1 MFLLFL
7 LILPQKLKHYLG
19 MKRNT
24 GKDLIG
30 EMMVSALLLL
40 GGAVVTGCTDNNYDL
55 DDIDLTVGVGG
66 GELSIPTSSTTTIK
80 LSEVLDLEE
89 NGDVKEDVDG
99 TYRFFKKGETVPPT
113 TTSISSVT
121 VKKASAESFDF
132 VLDLSQYAAP
142 SPKRAASR
150 AAVNFSDEMNVGSF
164 VYNGSVPAEVVELK
178 RADVY
183 SEMSLNISFDKNI
196 SKLVSKVTE
205 LSLTLPSFM
214 DFEVSESTSEYSKNG
229 NKLVFTNVSTSESQ
243 KIVIAIKG
251 LTFGGAEDE
260 TGKLTVAGGKV
271 DMEGKVNMGIKIAED
286 INITSG
292 VDPSKCTIKS
302 GISFMNDIQ
311 LTNVTGR
318 FSPSIQ
324 LDNLGHTSISGLPD
338 FLNEEGVK
346 VDIENPQIALTLTTD
361 MTVGGLIAG
370 VIKYK
375 RDGVEGSIKLNENII
390 VNPAGAGSSSSTRV
404 CICRKKSEL
413 TNPED
418 YDQVIEQDDLKQ
430 VLYPTVASEISFT
443 ATAWADASRTASL
456 ELGKTYTV
464 APEYEIM
471 APLAFGEDANIVYS
485 DNLDGWNDD
494 IDDFD
499 LKEGGYIELTANVE
513 NRVPVYLNVDAK
525 PIGLNGEDLSNEVT
539 VEVTGEVAA
548 SANGVDAVVSPVK
561 VKLTPKN
568 GALKKLDGLKL
579 VVTGSAKSNAGGST
593 VTGIPLNAKT
603 HTLVAKDINVKLVG
617 TLVTDLN

>member
-1 MFLLFL
+1 MN
-7 LILPQKLKHYLG
+7 
-19 MKRNT
+19 RNI

-30 EMMVSALLLL
+30 EMMFSALLLL
-40 GGAVVTGCTDNNYDL
+40 GGAVVTGCTDNNYDF
-55 DDIDLTVGVGG
+55 DDIDLTVGIGG

-99 TYRFFKKGETVPPT
+99 TYRFFKKGDAVKPT
-113 TTSISSVT
+113 TTSINSVT
-121 VKKASAESFDF
+121 VKKDSAESFDF

-183 SEMSLNISFDKNI
+183 SEMSINISFDSNI

-260 TGKLTVAGGKV
+260 TGKLTIAGGKV
-271 DMEGKVNMGIKIAED
+271 EMEGKVNMGIKIAED

-311 LTNVTGR
+311 LTIVTGR

-346 VDIENPQIALTLTTD
+346 VDIENPQIVLTLTSD
-361 MTVGGLIAG
+361 MTVDGLIAG

-375 RDGVEGSIKLNENII
+375 RDGVDGSINLNDNII
-390 VNPAGAGSSSSTRV
+390 VNPATAGATSTTKV
-404 CICRKKSEL
+404 CICRNKSVL
-413 TNPED
+413 TNPDD

-443 ATAWADASRTASL
+443 ATAWADASKVASF

-464 APEYEIM
+464 AHEYEIM
-471 APLAFGEDANIVYS
+471 APLAFGEDANIVYT

-494 IDDFD
+494 INDFD

-525 PIGLNGEDLSNEVT
+525 PIGLNGEDLSNEVS

-579 VVTGSAKSNAGGST
+579 VVSGSAKSTAGGIT

>member
-1 MFLLFL
+1 MN
-7 LILPQKLKHYLG
+7 
-19 MKRNT
+19 RNI

-30 EMMVSALLLL
+30 EMMFSALLLL
-40 GGAVVTGCTDNNYDL
+40 GGAVVTGCTDNNYDF
-55 DDIDLTVGVGG
+55 DDIDLTVGIGG

-99 TYRFFKKGETVPPT
+99 TYRFFKKGDAVKPT
-113 TTSISSVT
+113 TTSINSVT

-183 SEMSLNISFDKNI
+183 SEMSINISFDKNI

-292 VDPSKCTIKS
+292 VDRSQCTIKS

-311 LTNVTGR
+311 LTTVTGR

-324 LDNLGHTSISGLPD
+324 LDNLGHTTISGLPD

-346 VDIENPQIALTLTTD
+346 VDIENPQIVLTLTSD
-361 MTVGGLIAG
+361 MTVDGLIAG

-375 RDGVEGSIKLNENII
+375 RDGVDGSINLNDNII
-390 VNPAGAGSSSSTRV
+390 VNPATAGATSTTKV
-404 CICRKKSEL
+404 CICRNKSVL

-418 YDQVIEQDDLKQ
+418 YDQVIEQDNLRQ

-443 ATAWADASRTASL
+443 ATAWADASKVVSF
-456 ELGKTYTV
+456 ELGKAYTV
-464 APEYEIM
+464 AHEYEIM
-471 APLAFGEDANIVYS
+471 APLAFGEDANIVYT

-494 IDDFD
+494 INDFD

-525 PIGLNGEDLSNEVT
+525 PIGLNGEDLSNEVS

-579 VVTGSAKSNAGGST
+579 VVSGSAKSTAGGIT

>member
-1 MFLLFL
+1 MN
-7 LILPQKLKHYLG
+7 
-19 MKRNT
+19 RNI

-30 EMMVSALLLL
+30 EMMFSALLLL
-40 GGAVVTGCTDNNYDL
+40 GGAVVTGCTDNNYDF
-55 DDIDLTVGVGG
+55 DDIDLTVGIGG

-99 TYRFFKKGETVPPT
+99 TYRFFKKGDAVKPT
-113 TTSISSVT
+113 TTSINSVT

-183 SEMSLNISFDKNI
+183 SEMSINISFDSNI

-260 TGKLTVAGGKV
+260 TGKLTIAGGKV
-271 DMEGKVNMGIKIAED
+271 EMEGKVNMGVKIAED

-292 VDPSKCTIKS
+292 VDPSQCTIKS

-311 LTNVTGR
+311 LTTVTGR

-324 LDNLGHTSISGLPD
+324 LDNLGHTTISGLPD

-346 VDIENPQIALTLTTD
+346 VDIENPQIVLTLTSD
-361 MTVGGLIAG
+361 MTVDGLIAG

-375 RDGVEGSIKLNENII
+375 RDGVDGSINLNDNII
-390 VNPAGAGSSSSTRV
+390 VNPATAGATSTTKV
-404 CICRKKSEL
+404 CICRNKSVL

-418 YDQVIEQDDLKQ
+418 YDQVIEQDNLRQ

-443 ATAWADASRTASL
+443 ATAWADASKVVSF

-471 APLAFGEDANIVYS
+471 APLAFGEDANIVYT

-494 IDDFD
+494 INDFD

-525 PIGLNGEDLSNEVT
+525 PIGLNGEDLSSEVS

-579 VVTGSAKSNAGGST
+579 VVSGSAKSTAGGIT

>member
-1 MFLLFL
+1 MN
-7 LILPQKLKHYLG
+7 
-19 MKRNT
+19 RNI

-30 EMMVSALLLL
+30 EMMFSALLLL
-40 GGAVVTGCTDNNYDL
+40 GGAVVTGCTDNNYDF
-55 DDIDLTVGVGG
+55 DDIDLTVGIGG

-99 TYRFFKKGETVPPT
+99 TYRFFKKGDAVKPT
-113 TTSISSVT
+113 TTSINSVT
-121 VKKASAESFDF
+121 VKKDSAESFDF

-150 AAVNFSDEMNVGSF
+150 AAVNFSDEKIVGSF

-183 SEMSLNISFDKNI
+183 SEMSINISFDSNI

-229 NKLVFTNVSTSESQ
+229 NKLVFTNVSTSESH

-260 TGKLTVAGGKV
+260 TGKLTIAGGKV
-271 DMEGKVNMGIKIAED
+271 EMEGKVNMGIKIAED

-346 VDIENPQIALTLTTD
+346 VDIENPQIVLTLTSD
-361 MTVGGLIAG
+361 MTVDGLIAG

-375 RDGVEGSIKLNENII
+375 RDGVDGSINLNDNII
-390 VNPAGAGSSSSTRV
+390 VNPATAGATSTTKV
-404 CICRKKSEL
+404 CICRKKSVL
-413 TNPED
+413 TNPDD

-443 ATAWADASRTASL
+443 ATAWADASKVASF

-464 APEYEIM
+464 AHEYEIM
-471 APLAFGEDANIVYS
+471 APLAFGEDANIVYT

-494 IDDFD
+494 INDFD

-525 PIGLNGEDLSNEVT
+525 PIGLNGEDLSNEVS

-579 VVTGSAKSNAGGST
+579 VVSGSAKSTAGGIT

>member
-1 MFLLFL
+1 MN
-7 LILPQKLKHYLG
+7 
-19 MKRNT
+19 RNI

-30 EMMVSALLLL
+30 EMMFSALLLL
-40 GGAVVTGCTDNNYDL
+40 GGAVVTGCTDNNYDF
-55 DDIDLTVGVGG
+55 DDIDLTVGIGG

-99 TYRFFKKGETVPPT
+99 TYRFFKKGDAVKPT
-113 TTSISSVT
+113 TTSINSVT

-183 SEMSLNISFDKNI
+183 SEMSINISFDSNI

-260 TGKLTVAGGKV
+260 TGKLTIAGGKV
-271 DMEGKVNMGIKIAED
+271 EMEGKVNMGVKIAED

-292 VDPSKCTIKS
+292 VDPSQCTIKS

-311 LTNVTGR
+311 LTTVTGR

-324 LDNLGHTSISGLPD
+324 LDNLGHTTISGLPD

-346 VDIENPQIALTLTTD
+346 VDIENPQIVLTLTSD
-361 MTVGGLIAG
+361 MTVDGLIAG

-375 RDGVEGSIKLNENII
+375 RDGVDGSINLNDNII
-390 VNPAGAGSSSSTRV
+390 VNLATAGATSTTKV
-404 CICRKKSEL
+404 CICRNKSVL

-418 YDQVIEQDDLKQ
+418 YDQVIEQDNLRQ

-443 ATAWADASRTASL
+443 ATAWADASKVVSF

-471 APLAFGEDANIVYS
+471 APLAFGEDANIVYT

-494 IDDFD
+494 INDFD

-525 PIGLNGEDLSNEVT
+525 PIGLNGEDLSSEVS

-579 VVTGSAKSNAGGST
+579 VVSGSAKSTAGGIT

>member
-1 MFLLFL
+1 MN
-7 LILPQKLKHYLG
+7 
-19 MKRNT
+19 RNI

-30 EMMVSALLLL
+30 EMMFSALLLL
-40 GGAVVTGCTDNNYDL
+40 GGAVVTGCTDNNYDF
-55 DDIDLTVGVGG
+55 DDIDLTVGIGG

-99 TYRFFKKGETVPPT
+99 TYRFFKKGDAVKPT
-113 TTSISSVT
+113 TTSINSVT

-183 SEMSLNISFDKNI
+183 SEMSINISFDSNI

-214 DFEVSESTSEYSKNG
+214 DFEVSESTSAYTKDG

-243 KIVIAIKG
+243 KIVIDIKG
-251 LTFGGAEDE
+251 LTFGGDEDE

-346 VDIENPQIALTLTTD
+346 VDIENPQIALTLTSD

-375 RDGVEGSIKLNENII
+375 RDGVEGSIKLNDNII
-390 VNPAGAGSSSSTRV
+390 VNPATAGATSTTKV
-404 CICRKKSEL
+404 CICRKKSVL
-413 TNPED
+413 TNPDD

-443 ATAWADASRTASL
+443 ATAWADASKVASF

-464 APEYEIM
+464 AHEYEIM
-471 APLAFGEDANIVYS
+471 APLAFGEDANIVYT

-494 IDDFD
+494 INDFD

-525 PIGLNGEDLSNEVT
+525 PIGLNGEDLSNEVS

-579 VVTGSAKSNAGGST
+579 VVSGSAKSTAGGIT

>member
-1 MFLLFL
+1 MN
-7 LILPQKLKHYLG
+7 
-19 MKRNT
+19 RNI

-30 EMMVSALLLL
+30 EMMFSALLLL
-40 GGAVVTGCTDNNYDL
+40 GGAVVTGCTDNNYDF
-55 DDIDLTVGVGG
+55 DDIDLTVGIGG

-99 TYRFFKKGETVPPT
+99 TYRFFKKGDAVKPT
-113 TTSISSVT
+113 TTSINSVT

-183 SEMSLNISFDKNI
+183 SEMSINISFDSNI

-260 TGKLTVAGGKV
+260 TGKLTIAGGKV
-271 DMEGKVNMGIKIAED
+271 EMEGKVNMGVKIAED

-292 VDPSKCTIKS
+292 VDPSQCTIKS

-311 LTNVTGR
+311 LTTVTGR

-324 LDNLGHTSISGLPD
+324 LDNLGHTTISGLPD

-346 VDIENPQIALTLTTD
+346 VDIENPQIVLTLTSD
-361 MTVGGLIAG
+361 MTVDGLIAG

-375 RDGVEGSIKLNENII
+375 RDGVDGSINLNDNII
-390 VNPAGAGSSSSTRV
+390 VNPATAGATSTTKV
-404 CICRKKSEL
+404 CICRNKSVL

-418 YDQVIEQDDLKQ
+418 YDQVIEQDNLRQ

-443 ATAWADASRTASL
+443 ATAWADASKVVSF
-456 ELGKTYTV
+456 ELGKAYTV
-464 APEYEIM
+464 AHEYEIM
-471 APLAFGEDANIVYS
+471 APLAFGEDANIVYT

-494 IDDFD
+494 INDFD

-525 PIGLNGEDLSNEVT
+525 PIGLNGEDLSNEVS

-579 VVTGSAKSNAGGST
+579 VVSGSAKSTAGGIT

>member
-1 MFLLFL
+1 MN
-7 LILPQKLKHYLG
+7 
-19 MKRNT
+19 RNI

-30 EMMVSALLLL
+30 EMMFSALLLL
-40 GGAVVTGCTDNNYDL
+40 GGAVVTGCTDNNYDF
-55 DDIDLTVGVGG
+55 DDIDLTVGIGG

-99 TYRFFKKGETVPPT
+99 TYRFFKKGDAVKPT
-113 TTSISSVT
+113 TTSINSVT

-183 SEMSLNISFDKNI
+183 SEMSINISFDKNI

-292 VDPSKCTIKS
+292 VDPSQCTIKS

-311 LTNVTGR
+311 LTTVTGR

-324 LDNLGHTSISGLPD
+324 LDNLGHTTISGLPD

-346 VDIENPQIALTLTTD
+346 VDIENPQIVLTLTSD
-361 MTVGGLIAG
+361 MTVDGLIAG

-375 RDGVEGSIKLNENII
+375 RDGVDGSINLNDNII
-390 VNPAGAGSSSSTRV
+390 VNPATAGATSTTKV
-404 CICRKKSEL
+404 CICRNKSVL

-418 YDQVIEQDDLKQ
+418 YDQVIEQDNLRQ

-443 ATAWADASRTASL
+443 ATAWADASKVVSF
-456 ELGKTYTV
+456 ELGKAYTV
-464 APEYEIM
+464 AHEYEIM
-471 APLAFGEDANIVYS
+471 APLAFGEDANIVYT

-494 IDDFD
+494 INDFD

-525 PIGLNGEDLSNEVT
+525 PIGLNGEDLSNEVS

-579 VVTGSAKSNAGGST
+579 VVSGSAKSTAGGIT

>member
-1 MFLLFL
+1 M
-7 LILPQKLKHYLG
+7 
-19 MKRNT
+19 
-24 GKDLIG
+24 
-30 EMMVSALLLL
+30 
-40 GGAVVTGCTDNNYDL
+40 
-55 DDIDLTVGVGG
+55 
-66 GELSIPTSSTTTIK
+66 
-80 LSEVLDLEE
+80 
-89 NGDVKEDVDG
+89 
-99 TYRFFKKGETVPPT
+99 
-113 TTSISSVT
+113 
-121 VKKASAESFDF
+121 KKASAESFDF

-404 CICRKKSEL
+404 CIAAR
-413 TNPED
+413 
-418 YDQVIEQDDLKQ
+418 
-430 VLYPTVASEISFT
+430 
-443 ATAWADASRTASL
+443 
-456 ELGKTYTV
+456 
-464 APEYEIM
+464 
-471 APLAFGEDANIVYS
+471 
-485 DNLDGWNDD
+485 
-494 IDDFD
+494 
-499 LKEGGYIELTANVE
+499 
-513 NRVPVYLNVDAK
+513 RV
-525 PIGLNGEDLSNEVT
+525 S
-539 VEVTGEVAA
+539 
-548 SANGVDAVVSPVK
+548 
-561 VKLTPKN
+561 
-568 GALKKLDGLKL
+568 
-579 VVTGSAKSNAGGST
+579 
-593 VTGIPLNAKT
+593 
-603 HTLVAKDINVKLVG
+603 
-617 TLVTDLN
+617 

>member
-1 MFLLFL
+1 
-7 LILPQKLKHYLG
+7 
-19 MKRNT
+19 
-24 GKDLIG
+24 
-30 EMMVSALLLL
+30 
-40 GGAVVTGCTDNNYDL
+40 
-55 DDIDLTVGVGG
+55 
-66 GELSIPTSSTTTIK
+66 
-80 LSEVLDLEE
+80 
-89 NGDVKEDVDG
+89 
-99 TYRFFKKGETVPPT
+99 
-113 TTSISSVT
+113 
-121 VKKASAESFDF
+121 
-132 VLDLSQYAAP
+132 
-142 SPKRAASR
+142 
-150 AAVNFSDEMNVGSF
+150 
-164 VYNGSVPAEVVELK
+164 
-178 RADVY
+178 
-183 SEMSLNISFDKNI
+183 
-196 SKLVSKVTE
+196 
-205 LSLTLPSFM
+205 
-214 DFEVSESTSEYSKNG
+214 
-229 NKLVFTNVSTSESQ
+229 
-243 KIVIAIKG
+243 
-251 LTFGGAEDE
+251 
-260 TGKLTVAGGKV
+260 
-271 DMEGKVNMGIKIAED
+271 
-286 INITSG
+286 
-292 VDPSKCTIKS
+292 
-302 GISFMNDIQ
+302 MNDIQ

-346 VDIENPQIALTLTTD
+346 VDIENPQIVLTLTSD
-361 MTVGGLIAG
+361 MTVDGLIAG

-375 RDGVEGSIKLNENII
+375 RDGVEGSINLNDNII
-390 VNPAGAGSSSSTRV
+390 VNPATAGATSTTKV
-404 CICRKKSEL
+404 CICRNKSVL

-418 YDQVIEQDDLKQ
+418 YDQVIEQDNLRQ

-443 ATAWADASRTASL
+443 ATAWADASKVASF

-464 APEYEIM
+464 AHEYEIM
-471 APLAFGEDANIVYS
+471 APLAFGEDANIVYT

-494 IDDFD
+494 INDFD

-525 PIGLNGEDLSNEVT
+525 PIGLNGEDLSNEVS

-579 VVTGSAKSNAGGST
+579 VVSGSAKSTAGGIT

>member
-1 MFLLFL
+1 MN
-7 LILPQKLKHYLG
+7 
-19 MKRNT
+19 RNI

-30 EMMVSALLLL
+30 EMMFSALLLL
-40 GGAVVTGCTDNNYDL
+40 GGAVVTGCTDNNYDF
-55 DDIDLTVGVGG
+55 DDIDLTVGIGG

-99 TYRFFKKGETVPPT
+99 TYRFFKKGDAVKPT
-113 TTSISSVT
+113 TASINSVT

-183 SEMSLNISFDKNI
+183 SEMSINISFDSNI

-260 TGKLTVAGGKV
+260 TGKLTIAGGKV
-271 DMEGKVNMGIKIAED
+271 EMEGKVNMGIKIAED

-346 VDIENPQIALTLTTD
+346 VDIENPQIVLTLTSD
-361 MTVGGLIAG
+361 MTVDGLIAG

-375 RDGVEGSIKLNENII
+375 RDGVEGSINLNDNII
-390 VNPAGAGSSSSTRV
+390 VNPATAGATSTTKV
-404 CICRKKSEL
+404 CICRKKSVL
-413 TNPED
+413 TNPDD

-443 ATAWADASRTASL
+443 ATAWADASKVVSF

-464 APEYEIM
+464 AHEYEIM
-471 APLAFGEDANIVYS
+471 APLAFGEDANIVYT

-494 IDDFD
+494 INDFD

-513 NRVPVYLNVDAK
+513 NRVPVHLNVDAK
-525 PIGLNGEDLSNEVT
+525 PIGLNGEDLSNEVS

-579 VVTGSAKSNAGGST
+579 VVSGSAKSTAGGIT
-593 VTGIPLNAKT
+593 VIGIPLNAKT

-617 TLVTDLN
+617 TLVADLD

>member
-1 MFLLFL
+1 MN
-7 LILPQKLKHYLG
+7 
-19 MKRNT
+19 RNI

-30 EMMVSALLLL
+30 EMMFSALLLL
-40 GGAVVTGCTDNNYDL
+40 GGAVVTGCTDNNYDF
-55 DDIDLTVGVGG
+55 DDIDLTVGIGG

-99 TYRFFKKGETVPPT
+99 TYRFFKKGDAVKPT
-113 TTSISSVT
+113 TTSINSVT

-183 SEMSLNISFDKNI
+183 SEMSINISFDSNI

-229 NKLVFTNVSTSESQ
+229 NKLVFTNVSTSETQ

-260 TGKLTVAGGKV
+260 TGKLTIAGGKV
-271 DMEGKVNMGIKIAED
+271 EMEGKVNMGIKIAED

-311 LTNVTGR
+311 LTTVTGR

-346 VDIENPQIALTLTTD
+346 VDIENPQIVLTLTSD
-361 MTVGGLIAG
+361 MTVDGLIAG

-375 RDGVEGSIKLNENII
+375 RDGVEGSINLNDNII
-390 VNPAGAGSSSSTRV
+390 VNPATAGATSTTKV
-404 CICRKKSEL
+404 CICRNKSVL

-443 ATAWADASRTASL
+443 ATAWADASKVASF

-464 APEYEIM
+464 AHEYEIM
-471 APLAFGEDANIVYS
+471 APLAFGEDANIVYT

-494 IDDFD
+494 INDFD

-525 PIGLNGEDLSNEVT
+525 PIGLNGEDLSNEVS

-579 VVTGSAKSNAGGST
+579 VVSGSAKSTAGGIT

>member
-1 MFLLFL
+1 MN
-7 LILPQKLKHYLG
+7 
-19 MKRNT
+19 RNI

-30 EMMVSALLLL
+30 EMMFSALLLL
-40 GGAVVTGCTDNNYDL
+40 GGAVVTGCTDNNYDF
-55 DDIDLTVGVGG
+55 DDIDLTVGIGG

-89 NGDVKEDVDG
+89 NGDVKEDFDG
-99 TYRFFKKGETVPPT
+99 TYRFFKKGDAVKPT

-132 VLDLSQYAAP
+132 VLDLSQ
-142 SPKRAASR
+142 SAASSSKRTSTR

-183 SEMSLNISFDKNI
+183 SEMSLNISFDSNI

-260 TGKLTVAGGKV
+260 TGKLTIAGGKV
-271 DMEGKVNMGIKIAED
+271 EMEGKVNMGVKIAED

-292 VDPSKCTIKS
+292 VDPSQCTIKS

-311 LTNVTGR
+311 LTTVTGR

-324 LDNLGHTSISGLPD
+324 LDNLGHTTISGLPD

-346 VDIENPQIALTLTTD
+346 VDIENPQIVLTLTSD
-361 MTVGGLIAG
+361 MTVDGLIAG

-375 RDGVEGSIKLNENII
+375 RDGVDGSINLNDNII
-390 VNPAGAGSSSSTRV
+390 VNPATAGATSTTKV
-404 CICRKKSEL
+404 CICRNKSVL

-418 YDQVIEQDDLKQ
+418 YDQVIEQDNLRQ

-443 ATAWADASRTASL
+443 ATAWADASKVVSF
-456 ELGKTYTV
+456 ELGKAYTV
-464 APEYEIM
+464 AHEYEIM
-471 APLAFGEDANIVYS
+471 APLAFGEDANIVYT

-494 IDDFD
+494 INDFD

-525 PIGLNGEDLSNEVT
+525 PIGLNGEDLSNEVS

-579 VVTGSAKSNAGGST
+579 VVSGSAKSTAGGIT

>member
-1 MFLLFL
+1 MN
-7 LILPQKLKHYLG
+7 
-19 MKRNT
+19 RNI

-30 EMMVSALLLL
+30 EMMFSALLLL
-40 GGAVVTGCTDNNYDL
+40 GGAVVTGCTDNNYDF
-55 DDIDLTVGVGG
+55 DDIDLTVGIGG

-99 TYRFFKKGETVPPT
+99 TYRFFKKGDAVKPT
-113 TTSISSVT
+113 TTSINSVT

-260 TGKLTVAGGKV
+260 TGKLTIAGGKV
-271 DMEGKVNMGIKIAED
+271 EMEGKVNMGVKIAED

-292 VDPSKCTIKS
+292 VDPSQCTIKS

-311 LTNVTGR
+311 LTTVTGR

-324 LDNLGHTSISGLPD
+324 LDNLGHTTISGLPD

-346 VDIENPQIALTLTTD
+346 VDIENPQIVLTLTSD
-361 MTVGGLIAG
+361 MTVDGLIAG

-375 RDGVEGSIKLNENII
+375 RDGVDGSINLNDNII
-390 VNPAGAGSSSSTRV
+390 VNPATAGATSTTKV
-404 CICRKKSEL
+404 CICRNKSVL

-418 YDQVIEQDDLKQ
+418 YDQVIEQDNLRQ

-443 ATAWADASRTASL
+443 ATAWADASKVVSF
-456 ELGKTYTV
+456 ELGKAYTV
-464 APEYEIM
+464 AHEYEIM
-471 APLAFGEDANIVYS
+471 APLAFGEDANIVYT

-494 IDDFD
+494 INDFD

-525 PIGLNGEDLSNEVT
+525 PIGLNGEDLSNEVS

-579 VVTGSAKSNAGGST
+579 VVSGSAKSTAGGIT

>member
-1 MFLLFL
+1 MN
-7 LILPQKLKHYLG
+7 
-19 MKRNT
+19 RNI

-30 EMMVSALLLL
+30 EMMFSALLLL
-40 GGAVVTGCTDNNYDL
+40 GGAVVTGCTDNNYDF
-55 DDIDLTVGVGG
+55 DDIDLTVGIGG

-99 TYRFFKKGETVPPT
+99 TYRFFKKGDAVKPT
-113 TTSISSVT
+113 TTSINSVT

-183 SEMSLNISFDKNI
+183 SEMSINISFDSNI

-260 TGKLTVAGGKV
+260 TGKLTIAGGKV
-271 DMEGKVNMGIKIAED
+271 EMEGKVNMGIKIAED

-311 LTNVTGR
+311 LTIVTGR

-346 VDIENPQIALTLTTD
+346 VDIENPQIVLTLTSD
-361 MTVGGLIAG
+361 MTVDGLIAG

-375 RDGVEGSIKLNENII
+375 RDGVDGSINLNDNII
-390 VNPAGAGSSSSTRV
+390 VNPATAGATSTTKV
-404 CICRKKSEL
+404 CICRNKSVL
-413 TNPED
+413 TNPDD

-443 ATAWADASRTASL
+443 ATAWADASKVASF

-464 APEYEIM
+464 AHEYEIM
-471 APLAFGEDANIVYS
+471 APLAFGEDANIVYT

-494 IDDFD
+494 INDFD

-525 PIGLNGEDLSNEVT
+525 PIGLNGEDLSNEVS

-579 VVTGSAKSNAGGST
+579 VVSGSAKSTAGGIT

>member
-1 MFLLFL
+1 MN
-7 LILPQKLKHYLG
+7 
-19 MKRNT
+19 RNI

-30 EMMVSALLLL
+30 EMMFSALLLL
-40 GGAVVTGCTDNNYDL
+40 GGAVVTGCTDNNYDF
-55 DDIDLTVGVGG
+55 DDIDLTVGIGG

-99 TYRFFKKGETVPPT
+99 TYRFFKKGDAVKPT
-113 TTSISSVT
+113 TTSINSVT

-183 SEMSLNISFDKNI
+183 SEMSINISFDSNI

-260 TGKLTVAGGKV
+260 TGKLTIAGGKV
-271 DMEGKVNMGIKIAED
+271 EMEGKVNMGIKIAED

-324 LDNLGHTSISGLPD
+324 LDNLGHTTISGLPD

-346 VDIENPQIALTLTTD
+346 VDIENPQIVLTLTSD
-361 MTVGGLIAG
+361 MTVDGLIAG

-375 RDGVEGSIKLNENII
+375 RDGVDGSINLNDNII
-390 VNPAGAGSSSSTRV
+390 VNPATAGATSTTKV
-404 CICRKKSEL
+404 CICRNKSVL
-413 TNPED
+413 TNPDD
-418 YDQVIEQDDLKQ
+418 YDQVIEQDNLRQ

-443 ATAWADASRTASL
+443 ATAWADASKVASF

-464 APEYEIM
+464 AHEYEIM
-471 APLAFGEDANIVYS
+471 APLAFGEDANIVYT

-494 IDDFD
+494 INDFD

-525 PIGLNGEDLSNEVT
+525 PIGLNGEDLSNEVS

-579 VVTGSAKSNAGGST
+579 VVSGSAKSTAGGIT

>member
-1 MFLLFL
+1 MN
-7 LILPQKLKHYLG
+7 
-19 MKRNT
+19 RNI

-30 EMMVSALLLL
+30 EMMFSALLLL
-40 GGAVVTGCTDNNYDL
+40 GGAVVTGCTDNNYDF
-55 DDIDLTVGVGG
+55 DDIDLTVGIGG

-99 TYRFFKKGETVPPT
+99 TYRFFKKGDAVKPT
-113 TTSISSVT
+113 TTSINSVT

-183 SEMSLNISFDKNI
+183 SEMSINISFDSNI

-251 LTFGGAEDE
+251 LTFGGDEDE
-260 TGKLTVAGGKV
+260 TGKLTIAGGKV
-271 DMEGKVNMGIKIAED
+271 EMEGKVNMGIKIAED

-346 VDIENPQIALTLTTD
+346 VDIENPQIVLTLTSD
-361 MTVGGLIAG
+361 MTVDGLIAG

-375 RDGVEGSIKLNENII
+375 RDGVEGSINLNDNII
-390 VNPAGAGSSSSTRV
+390 VNPATAGATSTTKV
-404 CICRKKSEL
+404 CICRNKSVL
-413 TNPED
+413 TNPDD
-418 YDQVIEQDDLKQ
+418 YDQVIEQDNLRQ

-443 ATAWADASRTASL
+443 ATAWADASKVASF

-464 APEYEIM
+464 AHEYEIM
-471 APLAFGEDANIVYS
+471 APLAFGEDANIVYT

-494 IDDFD
+494 INDFD

-525 PIGLNGEDLSNEVT
+525 PIGLNGEDLSSEVS

-579 VVTGSAKSNAGGST
+579 VVSGSAKSTAGGIT

>member
-1 MFLLFL
+1 MN
-7 LILPQKLKHYLG
+7 
-19 MKRNT
+19 RNI

-30 EMMVSALLLL
+30 EMMFSALLLL
-40 GGAVVTGCTDNNYDL
+40 GGAVVTGCTDNNYDF
-55 DDIDLTVGVGG
+55 DDIDLTVGIGG

-99 TYRFFKKGETVPPT
+99 TYRFFKKGDAVKPT
-113 TTSISSVT
+113 TTSINSVT
-121 VKKASAESFDF
+121 VKKANAESFDF

-150 AAVNFSDEMNVGSF
+150 AAVNFSDEKIVGSF

-183 SEMSLNISFDKNI
+183 SEMSINISFDSNI

-214 DFEVSESTSEYSKNG
+214 NFEVSESTSEYSKNG

-260 TGKLTVAGGKV
+260 TGKLTIAGGKV
-271 DMEGKVNMGIKIAED
+271 EMEGKVNMGIKIAED

-346 VDIENPQIALTLTTD
+346 VDIENPQIVLTLTSD
-361 MTVGGLIAG
+361 MTVDGLIAG

-375 RDGVEGSIKLNENII
+375 RDGVDGSINLNDNII
-390 VNPAGAGSSSSTRV
+390 VNPATAGATSTTKV
-404 CICRKKSEL
+404 CICRKKSVL
-413 TNPED
+413 TNPDD

-443 ATAWADASRTASL
+443 ATAWADASKVASF

-464 APEYEIM
+464 AHEYEIM
-471 APLAFGEDANIVYS
+471 APLAFGEDANIVYT
-485 DNLDGWNDD
+485 DNLDGWNGD
-494 IDDFD
+494 INDFD

-525 PIGLNGEDLSNEVT
+525 PIGLNGEDLSNEVS

-579 VVTGSAKSNAGGST
+579 VVSGSAKSTAGGIT